1 MHGDT
6 DRFMSTNASLPL
18 IILLGSVSALTPL
31 AIDMYLPAMP
41 AIAETLATNS
51 HRVQGTLAIYT
62 AGFAIG
68 QLLFGPLSDAKG
80 RRPVLLGGM
89 LIFAIAAMLC
99 AMATSVESLTWL
111 RGAQG
116 FAGAASAVVVQALVR
131 DLFNREDFART
142 MAYITLVMTLA
153 PLIAPM
159 LGGHLAHWFGWRSIF
174 WVLTGFTVIIALF
187 CSLRLPETLPLERRQ
202 PLHLSSILRSYLRL
216 LTSPVA
222 LGFMLCGAFSFAG
235 MFAFLTGASFVYI
248 ELYDVS
254 PQHVGYLFGLNV
266 ISLMLFTTLNG
277 KWVRRLSSRTMLR
290 LALGLQ
296 LLAGILMPIG
306 PLLGWGLWSVVA
318 PIMLYVG
325 VISTIGS
332 NSMASLLSTL
342 PNLAGTA
349 SSMAGTLRFGAAALV
364 GAFVA
369 LLPDSSPLYMLL
381 TMSVCS
387 LLAALAY
394 LFLCNKKIKA
404 EIY

>member
-1 MHGDT
+1 MP
-6 DRFMSTNASLPL
+6 SNATLPL
-18 IILLGSVSALTPL
+18 IILLGAVSALTPL

-51 HRVQGTLAIYT
+51 HRVQATLAAYT
-62 AGFAIG
+62 GGFAVG

-89 LIFAIAAMLC
+89 LVFGITAMLC
-99 AMATSVESLTWL
+99 AMAESVESLTWL
-111 RGAQG
+111 RAAQG

-174 WVLTGFTVIIALF
+174 WVLTGFTILIALF
-187 CSLRLPETLPLERRQ
+187 SSLKLPETLPLERRQ
-202 PLHLSSILRSYLRL
+202 PLHLVSIIRSYLRL
-216 LTSPVA
+216 LSTPEA

-235 MFAFLTGASFVYI
+235 MFAFLTGASFIYI
-248 ELYDVS
+248 ELYGVS
-254 PQHVGYLFGLNV
+254 AQHTGYLFGLNV

-277 KWVRRLSSRTMLR
+277 RWVRRLGSRTMLR
-290 LALGLQ
+290 VALSLQ
-296 LLAGILMPIG
+296 LLAGVMMPIG

-332 NSMASLLSTL
+332 NSMASLLSSL

-349 SSMAGTLRFGAAALV
+349 SSLAGTLRFGIAALA

-369 LLPDSSPLYMLL
+369 MLPDSSPLYMLL
-381 TMSVCS
+381 TMSGCA
-387 LLAALAY
+387 LLSALTY
-394 LFLCNKKIKA
+394 GLLCEYKKSA
-404 EIY
+404 E

>member
-1 MHGDT
+1 
-6 DRFMSTNASLPL
+6 MSSNATLPL
-18 IILLGSVSALTPL
+18 IILLGAVSALTPL

-51 HRVQGTLAIYT
+51 HRVQATLAAYT
-62 AGFAIG
+62 GGFALG

-89 LIFAIAAMLC
+89 LVFGIAAMLC
-99 AMATSVESLTWL
+99 AMADSVESLTWL
-111 RGAQG
+111 RAAQG

-153 PLIAPM
+153 PLVAPM

-174 WVLTGFTVIIALF
+174 WVLTGFTILIALF
-187 CSLRLPETLPLERRQ
+187 SSLKLPETLPQERRQ
-202 PLHLSSILRSYLRL
+202 PLHLVSIIRSYLRL
-216 LTSPVA
+216 LSTPEA

-235 MFAFLTGASFVYI
+235 MFAFLTGASFIYI
-248 ELYDVS
+248 ELYGVS
-254 PQHVGYLFGLNV
+254 AQHTGYLFGLNV

-277 KWVRRLSSRTMLR
+277 KWVHRLGSRTMLR
-290 LALGLQ
+290 VALSLQ
-296 LLAGILMPIG
+296 LLAGLLMPIG
-306 PLLGWGLWSVVA
+306 PLLGWGLWSVVS

-332 NSMASLLSTL
+332 NSMASLLSSL

-349 SSMAGTLRFGAAALV
+349 SSLAGTLRFGIAALA

-369 LLPDSSPLYMLL
+369 MLPDSSPLYMLL
-381 TMSVCS
+381 TMSGCA
-387 LLAALAY
+387 LLSALTY
-394 LFLCNKKIKA
+394 GLLC
-404 EIY
+404 ERRSVR

>member
-1 MHGDT
+1 
-6 DRFMSTNASLPL
+6 MSSNATLPL
-18 IILLGSVSALTPL
+18 IILLGAVSALTPL

-51 HRVQGTLAIYT
+51 HRVQATLAAYT
-62 AGFAIG
+62 GGFALG

-89 LIFAIAAMLC
+89 LVFGIAAMLC
-99 AMATSVESLTWL
+99 AMADSVESLTWL
-111 RGAQG
+111 RAAQG

-153 PLIAPM
+153 PLVAPM

-174 WVLTGFTVIIALF
+174 WVLTGFTILIALF
-187 CSLRLPETLPLERRQ
+187 SSLKLPETLPQERRQ
-202 PLHLSSILRSYLRL
+202 PLHLVSIIRSYLRL
-216 LTSPVA
+216 LSTPEA

-235 MFAFLTGASFVYI
+235 MFAFLTGASFIYI
-248 ELYDVS
+248 ELYGVS
-254 PQHVGYLFGLNV
+254 AQHTGYLFGLNV

-277 KWVRRLSSRTMLR
+277 KWVHRLGSRTMLR
-290 LALGLQ
+290 VALSLQ
-296 LLAGILMPIG
+296 LLAGLLMPIG

-332 NSMASLLSTL
+332 NSMASLLSSL

-349 SSMAGTLRFGAAALV
+349 SSLAGTLRFGIAALA

-369 LLPDSSPLYMLL
+369 MLPDSSPLYMLL
-381 TMSVCS
+381 TMSGCA
-387 LLAALAY
+387 LLSALTY
-394 LFLCNKKIKA
+394 GLLC
-404 EIY
+404 ERRSVR

>member
-1 MHGDT
+1 
-6 DRFMSTNASLPL
+6 MSSNATLPL
-18 IILLGSVSALTPL
+18 IILLGAVSALTPL

-51 HRVQGTLAIYT
+51 HRVQATLAAYT
-62 AGFAIG
+62 GGFAIG

-89 LIFAIAAMLC
+89 LVFGIAAMLC
-99 AMATSVESLTWL
+99 AMADSVESLTWL
-111 RGAQG
+111 RAAQG

-174 WVLTGFTVIIALF
+174 WVLTGFTILIALF
-187 CSLRLPETLPLERRQ
+187 SSLKLPETLPLERRQ
-202 PLHLSSILRSYLRL
+202 PLHLISIIRSYLRL
-216 LTSPVA
+216 LSSPEA

-235 MFAFLTGASFVYI
+235 MFAFLTGASFIYI
-248 ELYDVS
+248 ELYGVS
-254 PQHVGYLFGLNV
+254 AQHTGYLFGLNV

-277 KWVRRLSSRTMLR
+277 KWVRRLGSRTMLR
-290 LALGLQ
+290 LALSLQ
-296 LLAGILMPIG
+296 LLAGVLMPIG
-306 PLLGWGLWSVVA
+306 PLLGWGLWSIVA

-332 NSMASLLSTL
+332 NSMASLLSSL

-349 SSMAGTLRFGAAALV
+349 SSLAGTLRFGIAALA
-364 GAFVA
+364 GALVA
-369 LLPDSSPLYMLL
+369 MLPDSSPLYMLL
-381 TMSVCS
+381 TMSSCA
-387 LLAALAY
+387 LLSALTY
-394 LFLCNKKIKA
+394 GLLC
-404 EIY
+404 ERRSVR

>member
-1 MHGDT
+1 
-6 DRFMSTNASLPL
+6 MSANASLPL
-18 IILLGSVSALTPL
+18 IILLGAVSALTPL

-41 AIAETLATNS
+41 AIAETLGSNS
-51 HRVQGTLAIYT
+51 HRVQATLAAYT
-62 AGFAIG
+62 GGFALG
-68 QLLFGPLSDAKG
+68 QLLFGPWSDAKG

-89 LIFAIAAMLC
+89 VVFAIAAMLC
-99 AMATSVESLTWL
+99 AMASSVESLTWL
-111 RGAQG
+111 RAAQG

-142 MAYITLVMTLA
+142 MSYITLVMTLA

-174 WVLTGFTVIIALF
+174 WVLAGFTAIIALL
-187 CSLRLPETLPLERRQ
+187 CSFRLPETLPRARRQ
-202 PLHLSSILRSYLRL
+202 PLHLGSILRSYLRL
-216 LTSPVA
+216 LTTPVA

-235 MFAFLTGASFVYI
+235 MFAFLTGASFIYI
-248 ELYDVS
+248 EIYGVL

-266 ISLMLFTTLNG
+266 ISLMLFTIFNG
-277 KWVRRLSSRTMLR
+277 RWVHRLGSRNMLR

-296 LLAGILMPIG
+296 LLAGLLLPIG
-306 PLLGWGLWSVVA
+306 PLMGWGLWSVVA

-332 NSMASLLSTL
+332 NSMASLLSSL

-349 SSMAGTLRFGAAALV
+349 SSMAGTLRFGSAALV
-364 GAFVA
+364 AGFVA
-369 LLPDSSPLYMLL
+369 LLPDGSPLYMLI
-381 TMSVCS
+381 TMSGCT

-394 LFLCNKKIKA
+394 VVLCERRPQVEA
-404 EIY
+404 

>member
-1 MHGDT
+1 
-6 DRFMSTNASLPL
+6 MSTHASLPL
-18 IILLGSVSALTPL
+18 IILLGAVSALTPL

-41 AIAETLATNS
+41 AIAEVLGTNS
-51 HRVQGTLAIYT
+51 HRVQATLAAYT
-62 AGFAIG
+62 AGFALG

-89 LIFAIAAMLC
+89 LVFALAAMLC
-99 AMATSVESLTWL
+99 ALASSVESLTWL

-142 MAYITLVMTLA
+142 MSYITLVMTLA

-159 LGGHLAHWFGWRSIF
+159 LGGYLAHWFGWRSIF
-174 WVLTGFTVIIALF
+174 WVLTAVTALIALS
-187 CSLRLPETLPLERRQ
+187 CSFRLPETLAMAQRQ
-202 PLHLSSILRSYLRL
+202 PLHLASILRSYLRL

-222 LGFMLCGAFSFAG
+222 LGFMLCGALSFAG
-235 MFAFLTGASFVYI
+235 MFAFLTGASFIYI
-248 ELYDVS
+248 EIYGIS
-254 PQHVGYLFGLNV
+254 PQHTGYLFGLNV
-266 ISLMLFTTLNG
+266 ISLMLFTILNG
-277 KWVRRLSSRTMLR
+277 RWVHRLGSRNMLR

-296 LLAGILMPIG
+296 VLAGLLMPIG
-306 PLLGWGLWSVVA
+306 PLMGWGLWSVVA

-332 NSMASLLSTL
+332 NSMASLLGSL

-349 SSMAGTLRFGAAALV
+349 SSMAGTLRFGSAALV
-364 GAFVA
+364 GALVA

-381 TMSVCS
+381 TMSACS

-394 LFLCNKKIKA
+394 LLLCERSA
-404 EIY
+404 QVEV

>member
-1 MHGDT
+1 MSSDT
-6 DRFMSTNASLPL
+6 TQASNATLPL
-18 IILLGSVSALTPL
+18 IILLGAVSGLTPL

-41 AIAETLATNS
+41 AIAETLGTNS
-51 HRVQGTLAIYT
+51 HRVQATLAAYT
-62 AGFAIG
+62 GGFALG

-89 LIFAIAAMLC
+89 LVFAIAAMLC
-99 AMATSVESLTWL
+99 AMADSVESLTWL
-111 RGAQG
+111 RAAQG

-174 WVLTGFTVIIALF
+174 WVLTGVTVLIAVF
-187 CSLRLPETLPLERRQ
+187 SSLKLPETLPLERRQ
-202 PLHLSSILRSYLRL
+202 PLHFASIIRSYLRL
-216 LTSPVA
+216 ISSPVA

-235 MFAFLTGASFVYI
+235 MFAFLTGASFIYI

-254 PQHVGYLFGLNV
+254 PQHTGYLFGLNV
-266 ISLMLFTTLNG
+266 LSLMLFTTLNG
-277 KWVRRLSSRTMLR
+277 KWVRKLGSRTMLR
-290 LALGLQ
+290 VALSLQ
-296 LLAGILMPIG
+296 LLAGLLMPIG
-306 PLLGWGLWSVVA
+306 ALLGWGLWSVVA

-332 NSMASLLSTL
+332 NSMASLLSSL

-349 SSMAGTLRFGAAALV
+349 SSLAGTLRFGIAALAAA
-364 GAFVA
+364 FVS
-369 LLPDSSPLYMLL
+369 LLPDTSPLYMLG
-381 TMSVCS
+381 TMSGCA
-387 LLAALAY
+387 LLSALAY
-394 LFLCNKKIKA
+394 WLLCEGRTA
-404 EIY
+404 SEG

>member
-1 MHGDT
+1 MP
-6 DRFMSTNASLPL
+6 SNATLPL
-18 IILLGSVSALTPL
+18 IILLGAVSALTPL

-51 HRVQGTLAIYT
+51 HRVQATLAAYT
-62 AGFAIG
+62 GGFAIG

-89 LIFAIAAMLC
+89 LVFGITAMLC
-99 AMATSVESLTWL
+99 AMAESVESLTWL
-111 RGAQG
+111 RAAQG

-153 PLIAPM
+153 PLVAPM

-174 WVLTGFTVIIALF
+174 WVLTGFTILIALF
-187 CSLRLPETLPLERRQ
+187 SSLKLPETLPQERRQ
-202 PLHLSSILRSYLRL
+202 PLHLVSIIRSYLRL
-216 LTSPVA
+216 LSTPEA

-235 MFAFLTGASFVYI
+235 MFAFLTGASFIYI
-248 ELYDVS
+248 ELYGVS
-254 PQHVGYLFGLNV
+254 AQHTGYLFGLNV

-277 KWVRRLSSRTMLR
+277 KWVHRLGSRTMLR
-290 LALGLQ
+290 VALSLQ
-296 LLAGILMPIG
+296 LLAGLLMPIG
-306 PLLGWGLWSVVA
+306 PLLGWGLWSVVS

-332 NSMASLLSTL
+332 NSMASLLSSL

-349 SSMAGTLRFGAAALV
+349 SSLAGTLRFGIAALA

-369 LLPDSSPLYMLL
+369 MLPDSSPLYMLL
-381 TMSVCS
+381 TMSGCA
-387 LLAALAY
+387 LLSALTY
-394 LFLCNKKIKA
+394 GLLCEYKKSA
-404 EIY
+404 E

>member
-1 MHGDT
+1 
-6 DRFMSTNASLPL
+6 MSSSATLPL
-18 IILLGSVSALTPL
+18 IILLGAVSALTPL

-41 AIAETLATNS
+41 AIAEALSSNS
-51 HRVQGTLAIYT
+51 HRVQATLAAYT
-62 AGFAIG
+62 GGFALG
-68 QLLFGPLSDAKG
+68 QLLFGPLSDARG
-80 RRPVLLGGM
+80 RRPVLLSGM
-89 LIFAIAAMLC
+89 VIFMIAALLC
-99 AMATSVESLTWL
+99 ALADSVESLTWL
-111 RGAQG
+111 RAAQG

-174 WVLTGFTVIIALF
+174 WVLAGFTALIALI
-187 CSLRLPETLPLERRQ
+187 CSLRLPETLAPEHRQ
-202 PLHLSSILRSYLRL
+202 PLHQMSILRSYLRL
-216 LTSPVA
+216 LATRQA

-235 MFAFLTGASFVYI
+235 MFAFLTGASFIYI
-248 ELYDVS
+248 ELYDIS

-266 ISLMLFTTLNG
+266 LSLMLFTTLNG
-277 KWVRRLSSRTMLR
+277 KWVRRLGSRTMLR

-306 PLLGWGLWSVVA
+306 PLMGWGLWSVVA

-332 NSMASLLSTL
+332 NTMASLLGSL

-349 SSMAGTLRFGAAALV
+349 SSLAGTLRFGTAALV
-364 GAFVA
+364 GAVVA
-369 LLPDSSPLYMLL
+369 ALPDSSPLYMLL
-381 TMSVCS
+381 TMSGCALMS
-387 LLAALAY
+387 MLAY
-394 LFLCNKKIKA
+394 RLLCDRD
-404 EIY
+404 

>member
-1 MHGDT
+1 
-6 DRFMSTNASLPL
+6 MSSSATLPL
-18 IILLGSVSALTPL
+18 IILLGAVSALTPL

-41 AIAETLATNS
+41 AIADALSSNS
-51 HRVQGTLAIYT
+51 HRVQATLAAYT
-62 AGFAIG
+62 GGFALG
-68 QLLFGPLSDAKG
+68 QLLFGPLSDARG

-89 LIFAIAAMLC
+89 LIFMLSALLC
-99 AMATSVESLTWL
+99 ALATNVESLTWL
-111 RGAQG
+111 RAAQG

-131 DLFNREDFART
+131 DLFDREDFART

-174 WVLTGFTVIIALF
+174 WVLAGVTALIALI
-187 CSLRLPETLPLERRQ
+187 CSLRLPETLTPERRQ
-202 PLHLSSILRSYLRL
+202 PLHLMSILRSYLRL
-216 LTSPVA
+216 LCTRQA

-235 MFAFLTGASFVYI
+235 MFAFLTGASFIYI
-248 ELYDVS
+248 ELYGVS

-266 ISLMLFTTLNG
+266 LSLMLFTTLNG
-277 KWVRRLSSRTMLR
+277 KWVHRLGSKTMLR

-296 LLAGILMPIG
+296 LLAGLLMPIG

-332 NSMASLLSTL
+332 NTMASLLSSL

-349 SSMAGTLRFGAAALV
+349 SSLAGTLRFGTAALV
-364 GAFVA
+364 GAVVSA
-369 LLPDSSPLYMLL
+369 LPDSSPLYMLL
-381 TMSVCS
+381 TMSGCALIS
-387 LLAALAY
+387 MLAY
-394 LFLCNKKIKA
+394 RLLCDR
-404 EIY
+404 E